1 MSFINFNNA
10 TNDSSKNDLHNSNQI
25 INKLNNLNNLD
36 SNLEDNSSIGIFLKN
51 KFLINAINNDKPKEF
66 SKTSDFFYRKK
77 YIVSTKPNSN
87 SVNILDHSSK
97 DNIINIEKYP
107 KIPKKK
113 SLSSKIKNL
122 KNQLLLIKE
131 KSLTK
136 NAKNNVA
143 KPIKKHKTKNYF
155 IEDMERKKLNPV
167 LLYNKLSNS
176 KNNNANDN
184 TNINNAHDTKIK
196 ELKFKVF
203 HNIKKNYKPLC
214 MHFISNSDSINKK
227 IREYYTSENYKKIF
241 KSYKK
246 HFHFKMKVETNPK
259 IDTYVNIQKIND
271 QSLFTRKL
279 NLDDY
284 FTEDEKNL
292 LLLEPDYYFKNIN
305 TDCIE
310 NAKIIKGNTLAERIN
325 REDIRQEQLDRMNDK
340 SKNKKM
346 LKLNLTNDKS
356 YEVNKTEIKHR
367 RNHKRL
373 YKMFEEEHLNEYR
386 ENRKFIEKLIKKEN
400 LLKKGKTML
409 DTQEAI
415 NNEIRKG
422 YSRYKYFLKKKD
434 QVNTKNNPI
443 SINKINKTVYLETKN
458 NLLSSNYLHLMKDEK
473 IIEKMNKINKR
484 EITSN
489 SLYEKQRTISRDDLN
504 NLSKAK
510 QLEYIKMYVNN
521 IKQIYR
527 KIGK

>member
-10 TNDSSKNDLHNSNQI
+10 TNDSSKNELHNSNQI
-25 INKLNNLNNLD
+25 IKKQKNLD
-36 SNLEDNSSIGIFLKN
+36 ENIEDNSSIKIFLKN
-51 KFLINAINNDKPKEF
+51 KFLVNAINNIEPKEY
-66 SKTSDFFYRKK
+66 SKTSNFFYRKK
-77 YIVSTKPNSN
+77 FIISSKPNSN
-87 SVNILDHSSK
+87 SFNILDHSSK
-97 DNIINIEKYP
+97 DNIINIERYP
-107 KIPKKK
+107 RIPNKK

-122 KNQLLLIKE
+122 KQQLLIIKE

-136 NAKNNVA
+136 CAKNNIK
-143 KPIKKHKTKNYF
+143 KPFKKHKTKNYF
-155 IEDMERKKLNPV
+155 IEDLEKKKLNPV

-176 KNNNANDN
+176 NNNNTNDSS
-184 TNINNAHDTKIK
+184 NINNIHDTKIK

-203 HNIKKNYKPLC
+203 HKIKKNYKPLC

-246 HFHFKMKVETNPK
+246 HFHFKMRVETNPK

-271 QSLFTRKL
+271 QSLFTQKL

-325 REDIRQEQLDRMNDK
+325 REDMRQEQLIRRNDK
-340 SKNKKM
+340 NKNKTKSKKN
-346 LKLNLTNDKS
+346 LKFNLTND
-356 YEVNKTEIKHR
+356 EVNKTEIKYK

-386 ENRKFIEKLIKKEN
+386 ENRKFIENLIKKEN

-415 NNEIRKG
+415 HNEIKRG
-422 YSRYKYFLKKKD
+422 YARYNHFLKKKNL
-434 QVNTKNNPI
+434 VNIKGNPI
-443 SINKINKTVYLETKN
+443 SINKIHKTVYLETKN
-458 NLLSSNYLHLMKDEK
+458 NLLSSNYIHLMKDEK

-484 EITSN
+484 GMTSN
-489 SLYEKQRTISRDDLN
+489 SLYERQSTISKDDLKN
-504 NLSKAK
+504 MSKTK

-527 KIGK
+527 KIDK

>member
-10 TNDSSKNDLHNSNQI
+10 TNDSSKNELHNSNQI
-25 INKLNNLNNLD
+25 IKKQKNLD
-36 SNLEDNSSIGIFLKN
+36 ENIEDNSSIKIFLKN
-51 KFLINAINNDKPKEF
+51 KFLVNAINNIEPKEY
-66 SKTSDFFYRKK
+66 SKTSNFFYRKK
-77 YIVSTKPNSN
+77 FIISSKPNSN
-87 SVNILDHSSK
+87 SFNILDHSSK
-97 DNIINIEKYP
+97 DNIINIERYP
-107 KIPKKK
+107 RIPNKK

-122 KNQLLLIKE
+122 KQQLLIIKE

-136 NAKNNVA
+136 CAKNNIK
-143 KPIKKHKTKNYF
+143 KPFKKHKTKNYF
-155 IEDMERKKLNPV
+155 IEDLEKKKLNPV

-176 KNNNANDN
+176 NNNNTNDSS
-184 TNINNAHDTKIK
+184 NINNIHDTKIK

-203 HNIKKNYKPLC
+203 HKIKKNYKPLC

-246 HFHFKMKVETNPK
+246 HFHFKMRVETNPK

-271 QSLFTRKL
+271 QSLFTQKL

-325 REDIRQEQLDRMNDK
+325 REDMRQEQLIRRNDK
-340 SKNKKM
+340 NKNKTKGKKN
-346 LKLNLTNDKS
+346 LKFNLTND
-356 YEVNKTEIKHR
+356 EVNKTEIKYK

-386 ENRKFIEKLIKKEN
+386 ENRKFIENLIKKEN

-415 NNEIRKG
+415 HNEIKRG
-422 YSRYKYFLKKKD
+422 YARYNHFLKKKNL
-434 QVNTKNNPI
+434 VNIKGNPI

-458 NLLSSNYLHLMKDEK
+458 NLLSSNYIHLMKDEK

-484 EITSN
+484 GMTSN
-489 SLYEKQRTISRDDLN
+489 SLYERQSTISKDDLKN
-504 NLSKAK
+504 MSKTK

-527 KIGK
+527 KIDK

>member
-10 TNDSSKNDLHNSNQI
+10 TNDSSKNELHNSNQI
-25 INKLNNLNNLD
+25 IKKQKNLD
-36 SNLEDNSSIGIFLKN
+36 ENIEDNSSIKIFLKN
-51 KFLINAINNDKPKEF
+51 KFLVNAINNIEPKEY
-66 SKTSDFFYRKK
+66 SKTSNFFYRKK
-77 YIVSTKPNSN
+77 FIISSKPNSN
-87 SVNILDHSSK
+87 SFNILDHSSK
-97 DNIINIEKYP
+97 DNIINIERYP
-107 KIPKKK
+107 RIPNKK

-122 KNQLLLIKE
+122 KQQLLIIKE

-136 NAKNNVA
+136 CAKNNIK
-143 KPIKKHKTKNYF
+143 KPFKKHKTKNYF
-155 IEDMERKKLNPV
+155 IEDLEKKKLNPV

-176 KNNNANDN
+176 NNNNTNDSS
-184 TNINNAHDTKIK
+184 NINNIHDTKIK

-203 HNIKKNYKPLC
+203 HKIKKNYKPLC

-246 HFHFKMKVETNPK
+246 HFHFKMRVETNPK

-271 QSLFTRKL
+271 QSLFTQKL

-325 REDIRQEQLDRMNDK
+325 REDMRQEQLIRRNDK
-340 SKNKKM
+340 NKNKTKSKKN
-346 LKLNLTNDKS
+346 LKFNLTND
-356 YEVNKTEIKHR
+356 EVNKTEIKYK

-386 ENRKFIEKLIKKEN
+386 ENRKFIENLIKKEN

-415 NNEIRKG
+415 HNEIKRG
-422 YSRYKYFLKKKD
+422 YARYNHFLKKKNL
-434 QVNTKNNPI
+434 VNIKGNPI

-458 NLLSSNYLHLMKDEK
+458 NLLSSNYIHLMKDEK

-484 EITSN
+484 GMTSN
-489 SLYEKQRTISRDDLN
+489 SLYERQSTISKDDLKN
-504 NLSKAK
+504 MSKTK

-527 KIGK
+527 KIDK

>member
-10 TNDSSKNDLHNSNQI
+10 TNDSSKNELHNSNQI
-25 INKLNNLNNLD
+25 IKKQKNLD
-36 SNLEDNSSIGIFLKN
+36 ENIEDNSSIKIFLKN
-51 KFLINAINNDKPKEF
+51 KFLVNAINNIEPKDY
-66 SKTSDFFYRKK
+66 SKTSNFFYRKK
-77 YIVSTKPNSN
+77 FIISSKPNSN
-87 SVNILDHSSK
+87 SFNILDHSSK
-97 DNIINIEKYP
+97 DNIINIERYP
-107 KIPKKK
+107 RIPNKK

-122 KNQLLLIKE
+122 KQHLLLIKE

-136 NAKNNVA
+136 CAKNNIK
-143 KPIKKHKTKNYF
+143 KPYKKHKTKNYF
-155 IEDMERKKLNPV
+155 IEDLEKKKFNPV

-176 KNNNANDN
+176 NNNNTNDSS
-184 TNINNAHDTKIK
+184 NINNIHDTKIK

-203 HNIKKNYKPLC
+203 HKIKKNYKPLC

-271 QSLFTRKL
+271 QSLFTQKL

-325 REDIRQEQLDRMNDK
+325 REDIRQEQLNRRNDK
-340 SKNKKM
+340 NKNKIKSKKN
-346 LKLNLTNDKS
+346 LKFNLTID
-356 YEVNKTEIKHR
+356 EVNKTEIKNK

-386 ENRKFIEKLIKKEN
+386 ENRKFIENLIKKET

-415 NNEIRKG
+415 HNEIKRG
-422 YSRYKYFLKKKD
+422 YARYNHFLKKK
-434 QVNTKNNPI
+434 NLIYIKSNPI

-458 NLLSSNYLHLMKDEK
+458 NLLSSNFIHLMKDEK
-473 IIEKMNKINKR
+473 IIEKINKINKR
-484 EITSN
+484 GMTSN
-489 SLYEKQRTISRDDLN
+489 SLYERKSTISKDDLKN
-504 NLSKAK
+504 MSKTK

-527 KIGK
+527 KIDK

>member
-10 TNDSSKNDLHNSNQI
+10 TNDSSKNELHNSNQI
-25 INKLNNLNNLD
+25 LKKQKNLD
-36 SNLEDNSSIGIFLKN
+36 ENIEDNSSIKIFLKN
-51 KFLINAINNDKPKEF
+51 KFLVNAINNIEPKEY
-66 SKTSDFFYRKK
+66 SKTSNFFYRKK
-77 YIVSTKPNSN
+77 FIISSKPNSN
-87 SVNILDHSSK
+87 SFNILDHSSK
-97 DNIINIEKYP
+97 DNIINIERYP
-107 KIPKKK
+107 RIPNKK

-122 KNQLLLIKE
+122 KQQLLIIKE

-136 NAKNNVA
+136 CAKNNIK
-143 KPIKKHKTKNYF
+143 KPFKKHKTKNYF
-155 IEDMERKKLNPV
+155 IEDLEKKKLNPV

-176 KNNNANDN
+176 NNNNTNDSS
-184 TNINNAHDTKIK
+184 NINNIHDTKIK

-203 HNIKKNYKPLC
+203 HKIKKNYKPLC

-246 HFHFKMKVETNPK
+246 HFHFKMRVETNPK

-271 QSLFTRKL
+271 QSLFTQKL

-325 REDIRQEQLDRMNDK
+325 REDMRQEQLIRRNDK
-340 SKNKKM
+340 NKNKTKGKKN
-346 LKLNLTNDKS
+346 LKFNLTND
-356 YEVNKTEIKHR
+356 EVNKTEIKYK

-386 ENRKFIEKLIKKEN
+386 ENRKFIENLIKKEN

-415 NNEIRKG
+415 HNEIKRG
-422 YSRYKYFLKKKD
+422 YARYNHFLKKKNL
-434 QVNTKNNPI
+434 VNIKGNPI

-458 NLLSSNYLHLMKDEK
+458 NLLSSNYIHLMKDEK

-484 EITSN
+484 GMTSN
-489 SLYEKQRTISRDDLN
+489 SLYERQSTISKDDLKN
-504 NLSKAK
+504 MSKTK

-527 KIGK
+527 KIDK

>member
-10 TNDSSKNDLHNSNQI
+10 TNDSSKNELHNSNQI
-25 INKLNNLNNLD
+25 IKKQKNLD
-36 SNLEDNSSIGIFLKN
+36 ENIEDNSSIKIFLKN
-51 KFLINAINNDKPKEF
+51 KFLVNAINNIEPKEY
-66 SKTSDFFYRKK
+66 SKTSNFFYRKK
-77 YIVSTKPNSN
+77 FIISSKPNSN
-87 SVNILDHSSK
+87 SFNILDHSSK
-97 DNIINIEKYP
+97 DNIINIERYP
-107 KIPKKK
+107 RIPNKK

-122 KNQLLLIKE
+122 KQQLLIIKE

-136 NAKNNVA
+136 CSKNNIK
-143 KPIKKHKTKNYF
+143 KPFKKHKTKNYF
-155 IEDMERKKLNPV
+155 IEDLEKKKLNPV

-176 KNNNANDN
+176 NNNNTNDSS
-184 TNINNAHDTKIK
+184 NINNIHDTKIK

-203 HNIKKNYKPLC
+203 HKIKKNYKPLC

-246 HFHFKMKVETNPK
+246 HFHFKMRVETNPK

-271 QSLFTRKL
+271 QSLFTQKL

-325 REDIRQEQLDRMNDK
+325 REDMRQEQLIRRNDK
-340 SKNKKM
+340 NKNKTKGKKN
-346 LKLNLTNDKS
+346 LKFNLTND
-356 YEVNKTEIKHR
+356 EVNKTEIKYK

-386 ENRKFIEKLIKKEN
+386 ENRKFIENLIKKEN

-415 NNEIRKG
+415 HNEIKRG
-422 YSRYKYFLKKKD
+422 YARYNHFLKKKNL
-434 QVNTKNNPI
+434 VNIKGNPI

-458 NLLSSNYLHLMKDEK
+458 NLLSSNYIHLMKDEK

-484 EITSN
+484 GMTSN
-489 SLYEKQRTISRDDLN
+489 SLYERQSTISKDDLKN
-504 NLSKAK
+504 MSKTK

-527 KIGK
+527 KIDK

>member
-10 TNDSSKNDLHNSNQI
+10 TNDSSKNELHNSNQI
-25 INKLNNLNNLD
+25 IKKQKNLD
-36 SNLEDNSSIGIFLKN
+36 ENIEDNSSIKIFLKN
-51 KFLINAINNDKPKEF
+51 KFLVNAINNIEPKEY
-66 SKTSDFFYRKK
+66 SKTSNFFYRKK
-77 YIVSTKPNSN
+77 FIISSKPNSN
-87 SVNILDHSSK
+87 SFNILDHSSK
-97 DNIINIEKYP
+97 DNIINIERYP
-107 KIPKKK
+107 RIPNKK

-122 KNQLLLIKE
+122 KQQLLIIKE

-136 NAKNNVA
+136 CAKNNIK
-143 KPIKKHKTKNYF
+143 KPFKKHKTKNYF
-155 IEDMERKKLNPV
+155 IEYLEKKKLNPV

-176 KNNNANDN
+176 NNNNTNDSS
-184 TNINNAHDTKIK
+184 NINNIHDTKIK

-203 HNIKKNYKPLC
+203 HKIKKNYKPLC

-246 HFHFKMKVETNPK
+246 HFHFKMRVETNPK

-271 QSLFTRKL
+271 QSLFTQKL

-325 REDIRQEQLDRMNDK
+325 REDMRQEQLIRRNDK
-340 SKNKKM
+340 NKNKTKSKKN
-346 LKLNLTNDKS
+346 LKFNLTND
-356 YEVNKTEIKHR
+356 EVNKTEIKYK

-386 ENRKFIEKLIKKEN
+386 ENRKFIENLIKKEN

-415 NNEIRKG
+415 HNEIKRG
-422 YSRYKYFLKKKD
+422 YARYNHFLKKKNL
-434 QVNTKNNPI
+434 VNIKGNPI

-458 NLLSSNYLHLMKDEK
+458 NLLSSNYIHLMKDEK

-484 EITSN
+484 GMTSN
-489 SLYEKQRTISRDDLN
+489 SLYERQSTISKDDLKN
-504 NLSKAK
+504 MSKTK

-527 KIGK
+527 KIDK

>member
-10 TNDSSKNDLHNSNQI
+10 TNDSSKNELHNSNQI
-25 INKLNNLNNLD
+25 IKKQKNLD
-36 SNLEDNSSIGIFLKN
+36 ENIEDNSSIKIFLKN
-51 KFLINAINNDKPKEF
+51 KFLVNAINNIEPKEY
-66 SKTSDFFYRKK
+66 SKTSNFFYRKK
-77 YIVSTKPNSN
+77 FIISSKPNSN
-87 SVNILDHSSK
+87 SFNILDHSSK
-97 DNIINIEKYP
+97 DNIINIERYP
-107 KIPKKK
+107 RIPNKK

-122 KNQLLLIKE
+122 KQQLLIIKE

-136 NAKNNVA
+136 CAKNNIK
-143 KPIKKHKTKNYF
+143 KPFKKHKTKNYF
-155 IEDMERKKLNPV
+155 IEDLEKKKLNPV

-176 KNNNANDN
+176 NNNNTNDSS
-184 TNINNAHDTKIK
+184 NINNIHDTKIK

-203 HNIKKNYKPLC
+203 HKIKKNYKPLC

-246 HFHFKMKVETNPK
+246 HFHFKMRVETNPK

-271 QSLFTRKL
+271 QSLFTQKL

-325 REDIRQEQLDRMNDK
+325 REDMRQEQLIRRNDK
-340 SKNKKM
+340 NKNKTKGKKN
-346 LKLNLTNDKS
+346 LKFNLTND
-356 YEVNKTEIKHR
+356 EVNKTEIKYK

-386 ENRKFIEKLIKKEN
+386 ENRKFIENLIKKEN

-409 DTQEAI
+409 DAQEAI
-415 NNEIRKG
+415 HNEIKRG
-422 YSRYKYFLKKKD
+422 YARYNHFLKKKNL
-434 QVNTKNNPI
+434 VNIKGNPI

-458 NLLSSNYLHLMKDEK
+458 NLLSSNYIHLMKDEK

-484 EITSN
+484 GMTSN
-489 SLYEKQRTISRDDLN
+489 SLYERQSTISKDDLKN
-504 NLSKAK
+504 MSKTK

-527 KIGK
+527 KIDK